1 MSTNHD
7 RLISEE
13 IEQSERTRNEPL
25 PADAPFTQ
33 PNRNPSSVLTS
44 RLSSDLHDE
53 LIRLG
58 KDLDVPP
65 STLARGFIA
74 EGLAASE
81 HNSVAAMLSKLESDL
96 RRLRGLVIG

>member
-1 MSTNHD
+1 M
-7 RLISEE
+7 
-13 IEQSERTRNEPL
+13 
-25 PADAPFTQ
+25 
-33 PNRNPSSVLTS
+33 
-44 RLSSDLHDE
+44 RLSSDMHDE

-74 EGLAASE
+74 EGLAANE
-81 HNSVAAMLSKLESDL
+81 HNSVTAMLSKLESDL